1 MNIWFPFL
9 SSLAIS
15 LLLFLPSEAEGDKS
29 KNSGAEKNTHKVE
42 ALKANA
48 QKAGGKANSTN
59 SETTSRPKNYA
70 AQILTREL
78 AREILG
84 GSVNASPSN
93 TYKDAVNG
101 KSFVSNANF
110 LLRKDENPPVLGLL
124 IRHEADAKSALAKF
138 NKAKAELKGAPVSG
152 LGVQAFRTAKPQE
165 LHLLK
170 GLNYLVITAGTADKP
185 DKVMEEQLAKAVLP
199 EIKF

>member
-1 MNIWFPFL
+1 MKSWSPIL

-15 LLLFLPSEAEGDKS
+15 LLLYLPGQAEGGKS
-29 KNSGAEKNTHKVE
+29 KNSGSEKNANKVE
-42 ALKANA
+42 AVKAKA
-48 QKAGGKANSTN
+48 QKAFGKANPAK
-59 SETTSRPKNYA
+59 SEAPARPKNYA
-70 AQILTREL
+70 AQVLTREL

-93 TYKDAVNG
+93 TYSDAVNG
-101 KSFVSNANF
+101 KSFVSNASF
-110 LLRKDENPPVLGLL
+110 LLRKDENPPLLGLL

-152 LGVQAFRTAKPQE
+152 LGVQAFRTLKPQE

-170 GLNYLVITAGTADKP
+170 GLNYLVITAGAADKP

-199 EIKF
+199 EINF